1 MKIIFP
7 LSCIIIAVVLFFVV
21 IDPMYQDVKQLRA
34 DVATYNVALSNST
47 DLQKTRDSLLEIY
60 KNVSNE
66 DKDKLE
72 HLLPSSINNI
82 GLILEIEKIANL
94 HGMPIGN
101 IQFDVKNLQDQ
112 NNQSQTGSENSIVV
126 AEGNPDQYLPYGIF
140 PMEFEIEGRYDNF
153 LAFLKDLELNLRVV
167 DIQNISFKVPA
178 TGTVIQGTGGI
189 ADPNVYSYTLKI
201 NTYWLK

>member
-7 LSCIIIAVVLFFVV
+7 LSCIIIAVVLFFAV
-21 IDPMYQDVKQLRA
+21 IDPMYSDVRQLRA

-47 DLQKTRDSLLEIY
+47 ELQKTRDSLINVY
-60 KNVSNE
+60 KNVSRE

-101 IQFDVKNLQDQ
+101 IQFDVKNLQSKG
-112 NNQSQTGSENSIVV
+112 NANATGGENSIVV

-153 LAFLKDLELNLRVV
+153 LLFLKDLELNLRVV
-167 DIQNISFKVPA
+167 DIQNVSFKVPA
-178 TGTVIQGTGGI
+178 NSVIQGGT
-189 ADPNVYSYTLKI
+189 ADPNVYSYTLKV